1 MIFGKGGNVLV
12 VVLLLGWGILYA
24 NRTAFYPLLPVI
36 SQSLGISSARTGG
49 LMSAYFFFYVLMQI
63 PSGMAAD
70 RWGTR
75 RVLVTMYAVAA
86 AGMLGIGL
94 FGGTYPL
101 LLLFSAI
108 HGFGAGA
115 YYPCSYGTLLN
126 AVPPEKRGSSSGY
139 IGMGMALGILGGM
152 TASGPLY
159 AAFGNYRVPFL
170 ILAIPAFLMLPLFRR
185 YIPQVRQPAPPSLA
199 AYAALFRDRDI
210 WTINLATFCSL
221 YGFWVAATWGPTFL
235 QVERGFSLST
245 SGAYTGLIALTALP
259 GGVLWGKLSDRVG
272 RKKIALLVLPCGA
285 AALFLLTRVQSA
297 AGIVATFLLFGA
309 FSNTALSPVAVSWI
323 GDIVAKRYPGSMN
336 AAVGL
341 FNGVIMSSAVI
352 APILSGMLRDATDSL
367 IPAILGAC
375 LLMASGTLLLLR
387 TPDGRSVSHGR
398 RQDQ

>member
-1 MIFGKGGNVLV
+1 MLFKKGGSGVV

-24 NRTAFYPLLPVI
+24 NRTVIYPLLPVI
-36 SQSLGISSARTGG
+36 SQSLGISSAQAGG

-75 RVLVTMYAVAA
+75 RVLMTMYAAA
-86 AGMLGIGL
+86 ATGMLGIGL
-94 FGGTYPL
+94 FGRTYSSF
-101 LLLFSAI
+101 LLFSAL

-115 YYPCSYGTLLN
+115 YYPCCYGTILD
-126 AVPPEKRGSSSGY
+126 AVPPEKRGSSSGC
-139 IGMGMALGILGGM
+139 INMGMALGILGGM

-159 AAFGNYRVPFL
+159 AIFGNYRIPFL
-170 ILAIPAFLMLPLFRR
+170 ILAFPAFLILLLFQR
-185 YIPQVRQPAPPSLA
+185 YIPHVRQPDPPSLA
-199 AYAALFRDRDI
+199 AYIALFRDRDI

-245 SGAYTGLIALTALP
+245 SGGYTGLIALTALP
-259 GGVLWGKLSDRVG
+259 GGLLWGKLSDRVG
-272 RKKIALLVLPCGA
+272 RKSIAMFVLPCGA
-285 AALFLLTRVQSA
+285 VALFLLTRVFSA
-297 AGIVATFLLFGA
+297 AGIVATFLLFGL

-323 GDIVAKRYPGSMN
+323 GDIVAKRHPGSMN

-341 FNGVIMSSAVI
+341 FNGVIMSSAI
-352 APILSGMLRDATDSL
+352 LAPVLSGMLRDATDSL
-367 IPAILGAC
+367 VPAILAAC

-387 TPDGRSVSHGR
+387 VPDGRSIADGR
-398 RQDQ
+398 QHNQ